1 MYATLLPQRLMRQSG
16 EEIADVAASW
26 LDRLSGASTRSTAG
40 VNFSASEEVKG
51 NLSCAH
57 VPWLQLHQPNNE
69 GEGDD
74 IRAVNYVSELN
85 SVPQHHSCNA
95 LFEHV
100 PDVHM

>member
-1 MYATLLPQRLMRQSG
+1 MRRSRNERCGKSSKENGNVATS
-16 EEIADVAASW
+16 SW
-26 LDRLSGASTRSTAG
+26 LDGLSEASTRSAAG
-40 VNFSASEEVKG
+40 VNFSPLDGVKG
-51 NLSCAH
+51 SLSCAR

-74 IRAVNYVSELN
+74 IRAVNYVSEFN

-100 PDVHM
+100 PDMHT